1 MEILKYILVVVGGY
15 LLGSLSM
22 SIIMSKRVMGGD
34 VREQG
39 SGNAGAT
46 NMARVF
52 GWGAGFLTL
61 AGDVG
66 KAALAMYI
74 GWLLLGDA
82 GLALGGIMSTIGH
95 CFPVY
100 YGFKGGKGVSVGLA
114 VAFAIDWKVAA
125 IALSVFIIIAVTTK
139 KVSFGSI
146 LAAVSIIVCSIVMNV
161 GVAKLILGITVP
173 ALVIVKHKDNIK
185 RLLNGTEKD
194 FKPGKKPENV
204 KK

>member
-1 MEILKYILVVVGGY
+1 MEIIKYILVIVGSY

-22 SIIMSKRVMGGD
+22 SIIMSKSVMGGD
-34 VREQG
+34 VREKG

-52 GWGAGFLTL
+52 GWSAGFLTL

-66 KAALAMYI
+66 KAALSMYI
-74 GWLLLGDA
+74 GWLLLGDT
-82 GLALGGIMSTIGH
+82 GLAVGGIASTIGH

-114 VAFAIDWKVAA
+114 AAFAISWKIAA
-125 IALSVFIIIAVTTK
+125 IALSVFIIIAVCTR
-139 KVSFGSI
+139 KVSLGSI
-146 LAAVSIIVCSIVMNV
+146 CAAVSIIIYSIVMPV
-161 GVAKLILGITVP
+161 GVPKLILGVTVP
-173 ALVIVKHKDNIK
+173 TIVILKHRDNIK

-194 FKPGKKPENV
+194 FKAGKRPE
-204 KK
+204 K